1 MNRIEELKRQHH
13 GFITR
18 EMLPEIVKTNRFE
31 RILVRCGGGRFI
43 VPAQDADHF
52 IQIITRE
59 RSDYVRDLSF
69 PV

>member
-1 MNRIEELKRQHH
+1 MNRIEELKKLHH
-13 GFITR
+13 GFITS
-18 EMLPEIVKTNRFE
+18 EMLPEIVKANRFE